1 MRTTSRRAVFAYR
14 RPRNVTQAAVP
25 RRRQAKIDLA
35 AQLLLET
42 VIAEGMLRRTGNE
55 FLHAARGVD
64 QRDIVEAATARLLEL
79 HPNAPFEQARHVVW
93 ADLQRLFGWAGDIAG
108 LEIGGHA

>member
-1 MRTTSRRAVFAYR
+1 MRTTRRAVFAYH
-14 RPRNVTQAAVP
+14 RPRRVTQAAQP
-25 RRRQAKIDLA
+25 AQIDRA
-35 AQLLLET
+35 AQLLIET
-42 VIAEGMLRRTGNE
+42 VAYEGLLRRTGNE
-55 FLHAARGVD
+55 FLYAARGVD

-93 ADLQRLFGWAGDIAG
+93 ADLERLFGWAGDIAD